1 MVTHHETLAL
11 QFAPEL
17 YYTDTEKSFQNVA
30 PEDMAGLYWRPVKS
44 SVSSIVCIQYI
55 VYFKQ
60 QQWVPSVL
68 DRFSGK
74 IPGNHPNDY
83 APIFLY
89 FKNQKLVR
97 AVFDICHYEAIGIV
111 DTPSEVIPSDEKPKF
126 QLKNFYRGLLPL
138 RKTRGYT
145 LLGAVPVRL
154 SSQRLTDWWNGLTPH
169 GVYNDKAKLII
180 RKKLENPFSK
190 ISTFRDRAGKLGFLF
205 HWIFR
210 SAKEYQERG
219 LPTDAGGITSTVEQG
234 MGEKRKYF
242 SREDIK
248 ETMEFVE
255 NNIFEKS
262 AVPEYLA
269 LRGYRKFQRI

>member
-1 MVTHHETLAL
+1 MVTHHEILAL
-11 QFAPEL
+11 KFAPEL
-17 YYTDTEKSFQNVA
+17 YYVDTEKPFKNVA

-60 QQWVPSVL
+60 QRWVSSVL

-74 IPGNHPNDY
+74 IPWNHPNDY

-89 FKNQKLVR
+89 FKDERLVR

-138 RKTRGYT
+138 RKTKGYT
-145 LLGAVPVRL
+145 LLEAVPVSL
-154 SSQRLTDWWNGLTPH
+154 SSQRLTDWWDGFTPG

-190 ISTFRDRAGKLGFLF
+190 ITTFRDRAGKLGFLF

-219 LPTDAGGITSTVEQG
+219 LPTDERGMTSTVEQG

-248 ETMEFVE
+248 ETLKFVE
-255 NNIFEKS
+255 KNIFEES